1 MKLFEPHITKSS
13 SRPSDFNV
21 LNNKIEVELDHENFN
36 FLSGIQSYED
46 LQIGNKN
53 DRYQYIL
60 PYYNFDTILENNF
73 IEGTFSFSSSGNNDL
88 NKTNQLKSNI
98 INNLS
103 YTSENHIS
111 SQGIINNFNID
122 LKILI

>member
-1 MKLFEPHITKSS
+1 M
-13 SRPSDFNV
+13 
-21 LNNKIEVELDHENFN
+21 
-36 FLSGIQSYED
+36 SGIQSYED

-103 YTSENHIS
+103 YTSESHIS

-122 LKILI
+122 LKNLNLIGKNYPKYKSSPQIEYLEFSFIAVIHLQNQ